1 MVILALISVLILIGI
16 DSAIKQWALLVL
28 TKVDTIPIIENVLHL
43 TYVENRGAAF
53 GIMQDKKWFLLI
65 LTSIIAIGAII
76 LLISNKLKS
85 RLAVASVA
93 LIVAGGIGNLID
105 RIARGFVVD
114 YIDFRLINFAVFNFA
129 DCCVVIGT
137 SLLAI
142 YILFIDGKKNPAI
155 MDELSADDDEFPHS
169 KNEDNNA

>member
-93 LIVAGGIGNLID
+93 LIVAGGI
-105 RIARGFVVD
+105 
-114 YIDFRLINFAVFNFA
+114 
-129 DCCVVIGT
+129 
-137 SLLAI
+137 
-142 YILFIDGKKNPAI
+142 
-155 MDELSADDDEFPHS
+155 
-169 KNEDNNA
+169 